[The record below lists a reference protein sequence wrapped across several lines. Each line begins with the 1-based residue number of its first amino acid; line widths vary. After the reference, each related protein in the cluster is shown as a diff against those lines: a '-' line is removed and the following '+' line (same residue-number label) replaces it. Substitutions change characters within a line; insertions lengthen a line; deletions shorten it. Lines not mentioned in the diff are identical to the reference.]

1 MTQELQPLVRDFA
14 GCALPDQPAD
24 PYEALLMRFKQD
36 ALPVTVLWEL
46 THKCNLDC
54 IMCYNV
60 SLAQP
65 ELSTAECFDVL
76 DQLAE
81 AGTLYLSL
89 TGGEILSLRD
99 FFEIAERA
107 RTLGFAL
114 SLKTNGTLITPEK
127 ADRIAALS
135 PLRVDISL
143 LGATDKTFDAIAGS
157 KDTLRRVVRGVKL
170 LHERGVRVKLF
181 SLMMDLNLA
190 EREQMVE
197 LVAELGVDYEQ
208 GFKISTADDGSS
220 KATEHQLDREQ
231 ITDLIGQ
238 DQMAFDL
245 RTVTPATRTCSVS
258 LSSCLISPYGDVLP
272 CIELRIPGGNIR
284 QRRFIDIWNNG
295 GIFKQLRSRHTMKNL
310 PECHVC
316 PINRY
321 CEGRCSGLAWKEHGD
336 LYGGHSLA
344 CSQAQAR
351 FAQIHPNQMIPET
364 PLQARLRRGEI
375 TLVEPTNGQP
385 IVLVDSFVAEP
396 RPQMSLV
403 A

>member
-1 MTQELQPLVRDFA
+1 
-14 GCALPDQPAD
+14 
-24 PYEALLMRFKQD
+24 
-36 ALPVTVLWEL
+36 
-46 THKCNLDC
+46 
-54 IMCYNV
+54 
-60 SLAQP
+60 
-65 ELSTAECFDVL
+65 
-76 DQLAE
+76 
-81 AGTLYLSL
+81 
-89 TGGEILSLRD
+89 
-99 FFEIAERA
+99 
-107 RTLGFAL
+107 
-114 SLKTNGTLITPEK
+114 
-127 ADRIAALS
+127 
-135 PLRVDISL
+135 
-143 LGATDKTFDAIAGS
+143 
-157 KDTLRRVVRGVKL
+157 
-170 LHERGVRVKLF
+170 
-181 SLMMDLNLA
+181 
-190 EREQMVE
+190 
-197 LVAELGVDYEQ
+197 
-208 GFKISTADDGSS
+208 
-220 KATEHQLDREQ
+220 
-231 ITDLIGQ
+231 
-238 DQMAFDL
+238 
-245 RTVTPATRTCSVS
+245 
-258 LSSCLISPYGDVLP
+258 P